1 MHALLFN
8 MKLSVKLRSCTI
20 TWILCYNV
28 ANVHNKWIPVEDMQV
43 CVWGWVGRIAS
54 EEVFSCRPILSCNLK
69 DPKGAEWGRA
79 WSWIHVHTLW
89 RCVCVPAF
97 SGKPLCISALSFNP
111 HDCWEHCS
119 SVLGFGPQWKF
130 AVVGSQQKYGKKKGR
145 RSLD

>member
-8 MKLSVKLRSCTI
+8 MKLSVKLQGCTI

-43 CVWGWVGRIAS
+43 WGVGRIAS

-79 WSWIHVHTLW
+79 WSWIHVHTLEM
-89 RCVCVPAF
+89 CVSPCIFWQAIVHLCPFLQPTWLLRALFF
-97 SGKPLCISALSFNP
+97 SLGVRTPMEVCSCGVSAKI
-111 HDCWEHCS
+111 WEE
-119 SVLGFGPQWKF
+119 K
-130 AVVGSQQKYGKKKGR
+130 R
-145 RSLD
+145 